1 MSKYIDDIIDD
12 YNKFDH
18 DDDEYKN
25 WSKLEKKIILMIKKH
40 DAHRGEWLTEYDA
53 KEYCEKARVLS
64 SLDSQDIGARRELRI
79 ELQEQFGL
87 TQVEAINILNGCHI
101 DDYVTKYDHIKNI
114 FIEGEEEQ
122 PSPELIEALAAVVRR
137 SKH

>member
-1 MSKYIDDIIDD
+1 
-12 YNKFDH
+12 
-18 DDDEYKN
+18 
-25 WSKLEKKIILMIKKH
+25 MIKKH

-53 KEYCEKARVLS
+53 KEYCERARKLVYS
-64 SLDSQDIGARRELRI
+64 DFQDIGDRRELRI
-79 ELQEQFGL
+79 ELQTRFGL

-101 DDYVTKYDHIKNI
+101 DDYITKYDHIKNL
-114 FIEGEEEQ
+114 FIEDEEEQ